1 MDLNSE
7 TFMRFLNEFER
18 TTDGFI
24 PTVMVAVRTD
34 DEGDEL
40 DDGRLKLTV
49 LVSMPKAVDEVS
61 CGLILTTAL
70 AETLSKIPAAD
81 RAEVLHTLMDVL
93 QERFPDQFAY
103 TYAAGVSPN

>member
-24 PTVMVAVRTD
+24 PTVMVAVRAD
-34 DEGDEL
+34 DDQ
-40 DDGRLKLTV
+40 DDAERLKLAV
-49 LVSMPKAVDEVS
+49 LVSMPRAVDELS
-61 CGLILTTAL
+61 CSLILMTAL
-70 AETLSKIPAAD
+70 AETLSKVPAGD
-81 RAEVLHTLMDVL
+81 RTEVLRTLLDVL
-93 QERFPDQFAY
+93 QERFPDQFAF